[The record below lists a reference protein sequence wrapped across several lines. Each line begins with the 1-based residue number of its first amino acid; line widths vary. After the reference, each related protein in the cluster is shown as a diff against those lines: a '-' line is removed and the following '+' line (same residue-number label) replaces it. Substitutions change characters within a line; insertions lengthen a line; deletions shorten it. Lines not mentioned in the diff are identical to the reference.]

1 MKDTPLKA
9 FGDTIVDHPS
19 DAPWESNPSVPLDN
33 PFVDSRGSIQN
44 LWLSG
49 CQSVAVIESRA
60 ETIRAN
66 HVHTTDW
73 HATYVVS
80 GLVLYY
86 WRDEDGGVRMRA
98 YKAGDSFFTPPGFEH
113 AMAFPIKTTIV
124 TCSRNV
130 RDTAHHESDVR
141 RVALIDSTV
150 FDDYTSAD
158 TDDEGTPFSVQDPS
172 YSFEHRPTLAA
183 RVRSLPLSI
192 AGLFYTVAGT
202 VALIRDRIK
211 DRR

>member
-1 MKDTPLKA
+1 MNDTPLKA
-9 FGDTIVDHPS
+9 FGDSIADHS
-19 DAPWESNPSVPLDN
+19 ADAPWESNPPVPLDN
-33 PFVDSRGSIQN
+33 PFVDARGSIQN

-86 WRDEDGGVRMRA
+86 WREADGEVRMHA
-98 YKAGDSFFTPPGFEH
+98 YRAGDAFFTPPGFEH
-113 AMAFPIKTTIV
+113 AMAFPVTTTIV

-141 RVALIDSTV
+141 RVALIDHTV
-150 FDDYTSAD
+150 FDDYASAD
-158 TDDEGTPFSVQDPS
+158 AEEEGTPSSFQETG
-172 YSFEHRPTLAA
+172 YSFERRRTLADRA
-183 RVRSLPLSI
+183 VN
-192 AGLFYTVAGT
+192 LFYAVAGT
-202 VALIRDRIK
+202 VALLRDRIRDK
-211 DRR
+211 R